1 MGIAAL
7 APSLCREAIGD
18 GRLTP
23 VLADWTVPRLG
34 VYAVTTSRLQSAIV
48 RAFVDFVA
56 DRFAALWGMT
66 TNDWS
71 RATGLNVP

>member
-1 MGIAAL
+1 
-7 APSLCREAIGD
+7 
-18 GRLTP
+18 